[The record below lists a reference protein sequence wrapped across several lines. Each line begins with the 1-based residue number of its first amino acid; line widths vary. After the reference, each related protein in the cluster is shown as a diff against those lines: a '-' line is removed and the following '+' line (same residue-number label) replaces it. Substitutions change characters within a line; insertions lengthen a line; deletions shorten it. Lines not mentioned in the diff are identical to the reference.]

1 MLPVA
6 MDILPA
12 AGTVFILGAVE
23 LWAAIPAGF
32 ALGLP
37 PAVTAIA
44 AAMGAITGVLVIV
57 LIGDRARTS
66 MLARPGAMHA
76 GPGGGTIRRVWDRFG
91 VVGLGLLAPVLVG
104 AALGAALGLLLGASA
119 RRCLIWLSVGVV
131 LWTIILTGAATAGV
145 IGLESMGG

>member
-1 MLPVA
+1 

-57 LIGDRARTS
+57 LIGDRARTWL
-66 MLARPGAMHA
+66 LARHGSPNS
-76 GPGGGTIRRVWDRFG
+76 GPDGGTIRRVWDRYG
-91 VVGLGLLAPVLVG
+91 VVGLGLLAPLLVG

-119 RRCLIWLSVGVV
+119 RRLVLWLSVGII
-131 LWTIILTGAATAGV
+131 LWTVTLTGAAALGLA
-145 IGLESMGG
+145 GLESMGE

>member
-1 MLPVA
+1 

-44 AAMGAITGVLVIV
+44 AAVGAITGVLVIV
-57 LIGDRARTS
+57 LIGDRAKTWL
-66 MLARPGAMHA
+66 MARHGPTNS
-76 GPGGGTIRRVWDRFG
+76 GPGGGTIRRVWGRYG

-104 AALGAALGLLLGASA
+104 AALGAALGLLLGAST
-119 RRCLIWLSVGVV
+119 RRLLLWLSVGII
-131 LWTIILTGAATAGV
+131 LWTIITGAAALGLA
-145 IGLESMGG
+145 GLESIGG